1 MDHRRLIQESDIGQ
15 VVSSRGYR
23 ITYGGSY
30 NFLYC
35 PGHEKQYE
43 GTHKAQRNCYFKK
56 GQNYCYCK
64 VCLRSWNAKEYLM
77 EKEGLDFG
85 EAYDILY
92 ELAGRPAWYKS
103 GKPLSDEERKK
114 ARKDEAVNQVLGMR
128 MAVTTDY
135 LYPNE
140 RNELIIAKKTQLRYR
155 MEELESKFD
164 RKDLFSEQERTV
176 IMEK

>member
-64 VCLRSWNAKEYLM
+64 RCLKSWNTKEYLM

-92 ELAGRPAWYKS
+92 DLIEKNLYELKT
-103 GKPLSDEERKK
+103 KNEKK
-114 ARKDEAVNQVLGMR
+114 QEKMKQSIR
-128 MAVTTDY
+128 Y
-135 LYPNE
+135 LVCVW
-140 RNELIIAKKTQLRYR
+140 Q
-155 MEELESKFD
+155 
-164 RKDLFSEQERTV
+164 
-176 IMEK
+176 